1 MKTDKMRPIWG
12 NLNVKR
18 GKKKDKNKER
28 WKKQGQGQA
37 ATGEV

>member
-1 MKTDKMRPIWG
+1 MGG

-18 GKKKDKNKER
+18 GKKKDKNKE
-28 WKKQGQGQA
+28 WWEKQGQGQA